1 MMELT
6 FLGTS
11 AMIPTKDRNHTAMM
25 LLYEG
30 EAMLFDCGEGTQRQI
45 RLAKISPGKIT
56 KMFITH
62 WHGDHVLG
70 IPGLV
75 QTLGA
80 SEYNKTLRIYG
91 PKGTQAFMEKILKAF
106 LCEEKIS
113 MQIKEVEEGIADET
127 PEYTIKAMKL
137 MHTAPTLAYCF
148 QEKDKLKLNME
159 YLSKFGLKKHPI
171 LKELQQGKNIKWEGK
186 AIKAKDATITKKGRK
201 LSIVLDTG
209 MNAQLEDR
217 LIEFINDSDV
227 LVMESTFGEES
238 ADKAKEYTHLTAAQA
253 AKIAKKAKAKRLF
266 LTHFSQRY
274 SNVEPLKEQA
284 AKIFKNAEC
293 ARDLQKVQM

>member
-1 MMELT
+1 MELT

-11 AMIPTKDRNHTAMM
+11 AMIPTKDRNHTAML
-25 LLYEG
+25 LLYNG

-45 RLAKISPGKIT
+45 RLAKISPAKIT
-56 KMFITH
+56 KMFISH

-80 SEYNKTLRIYG
+80 SEYNKTLRIFG

-106 LCEEKIS
+106 LCEEKIN
-113 MQIKEVEEGIADET
+113 MQIKEAEEGLVDET
-127 PEYTIKAMKL
+127 PEYTITAMKL

-159 YLSKFGLKKHPI
+159 YLSKFGLKSHPI
-171 LKELQQGKNIKWEGK
+171 LKELQQGKNIKWEGNT
-186 AIKAKDATITKKGRK
+186 IKAKDATIAKKGRK

-209 MNAQLEDR
+209 MNAQLEKK
-217 LIEFINDSDV
+217 LINFIKDSDV
-227 LVMESTFGEES
+227 LVMESTFGEEH
-238 ADKAKEYTHLTAAQA
+238 AEKAEEYTHLIASQA
-253 AKIAKKAKAKRLF
+253 AKIAKKAKAKKLF

-274 SNVEPLKEQA
+274 NDVGPLREQA
-284 AKIFKNAEC
+284 AKIFKNVEC